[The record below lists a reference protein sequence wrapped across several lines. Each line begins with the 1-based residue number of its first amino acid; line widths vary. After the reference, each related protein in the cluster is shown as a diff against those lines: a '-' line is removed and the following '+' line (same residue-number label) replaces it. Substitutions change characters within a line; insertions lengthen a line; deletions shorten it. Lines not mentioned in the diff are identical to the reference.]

1 MQWRWV
7 LSGRSC
13 EFYADEEDLL
23 NLLARFRMLGD
34 LKFVQIHS
42 VPDRENEVLRDDPA
56 RLLSMARV
64 TPEEPIRTNSFMVM
78 EADQEVFSRQI
89 VLKDGR
95 GTISLVDQN
104 QNLDAVVIALGG
116 DAGDRTLIMS
126 DINTTAE
133 TEKAKELHQK
143 FKKLVV
149 SQAKRV
155 GFGKGSVL
163 LMPGAC
169 RKARQGWRLARGKGW
184 NVSTDPKIT
193 KEDLEKL

>member
-1 MQWRWV
+1 M
-7 LSGRSC
+7 LSGRTC

-23 NLLARFRMLGD
+23 DLLARFPMLGA
-34 LKFVQIHS
+34 LKFVQIS
-42 VPDRENEVLRDDPA
+42 SAPDRENVVLRDDPA

-64 TPEEPIRTNSFMVM
+64 TPEEPIRTNSFMAM
-78 EADQEVFSRQI
+78 EVDQEVFSRQI
-89 VLKDGR
+89 VPKDGR
-95 GTISLVDQN
+95 GTITTVDQN

-143 FKKLVV
+143 FKKLVA
-149 SQAKRV
+149 SQAKRA
-155 GFGKGSVL
+155 GSGKTSCL

-169 RKARQGWRLARGKGW
+169 RKAKEGWRLARGKGW

-193 KEDLEKL
+193 KADLEKL